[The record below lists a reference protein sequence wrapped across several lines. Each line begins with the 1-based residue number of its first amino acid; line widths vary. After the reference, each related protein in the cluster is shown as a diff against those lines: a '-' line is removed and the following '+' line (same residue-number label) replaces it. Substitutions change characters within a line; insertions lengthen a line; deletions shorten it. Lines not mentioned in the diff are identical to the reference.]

1 MIRAISSLSKFAL
14 LYRPYCNATLTS
26 TISFAMSGL
35 KVRSGKK
42 STSTVLAELSSEYMV
57 KNSDDNKKG
66 KSMKDGSKAMTKE

>member
-1 MIRAISSLSKFAL
+1 
-14 LYRPYCNATLTS
+14 
-26 TISFAMSGL
+26 MSGL